1 MHKRVFVGVIGIS
14 LLQVIAFPVMANSDL
29 PQLITWA
36 VEHDVAKQQIESQA
50 NAMADAGVA
59 SSQWMDPKLKLGV
72 GGLPVDS
79 FALDKDPMTNI
90 SVGLMQQFGRGDTLT
105 LKQQQTSEQA
115 ESIRKKLGVRALDV
129 RFAMTNLWVEAV
141 YQHRARQL
149 LQQNKKLFKE
159 LEQYLSMN
167 YGVGVN
173 QAQDVIQAQLQIA
186 RVDDKLDANAQV
198 QQRIKAQLGE
208 WLGKQAQSVAPSQ
221 YPEWSALQTYLDT
234 QASHQNDY
242 LALAQHPAVRVID
255 ALIKSNETSI
265 DIANEAYQ
273 PQFSVEVMYG
283 NRQATGMN
291 GQPASDLL
299 SVFLTM
305 DIPLF
310 TENRQDKQVSSAQ
323 HQLGATKAQRDLLL
337 QQMNAQVEAVRQ
349 DRINLQQRL
358 NRYQNGL
365 LRYAQEK
372 TQAIERGYQN
382 NTSQL
387 DEYIRAASDALN
399 IELEQARLQA
409 DLSLA
414 NAKLSYLLNKF

>member
-1 MHKRVFVGVIGIS
+1 MHKRVFAGVISIS
-14 LLQVIAFPVMANSDL
+14 LLQAIAFPAMASSDL
-29 PQLITWA
+29 SHWITWA
-36 VEHDVAKQQIESQA
+36 VEHDVAKQQIQSQA
-50 NAMADAGVA
+50 DAMTDAGVA

-72 GGLPVDS
+72 GGLPIDS
-79 FALDKDPMTNI
+79 FALDKDPMTNL

-105 LKQQQTSEQA
+105 LKQQQTREQA
-115 ESIRKKLGVRALDV
+115 DSIRKKLGVRALDV
-129 RFAMTNLWVEAV
+129 RFAMTNLWIEAV
-141 YQHRARQL
+141 YQRNARQL
-149 LQQNKKLFKE
+149 LQQNKALFKE
-159 LEQYLSMN
+159 LEQYLNMN

-198 QQRIKAQLGE
+198 QQRIKAQLSE
-208 WLGKQAQSVAPSQ
+208 WLGEQAQSVVPKH
-221 YPEWSALQTYLDT
+221 YPKWSALQAYLDT
-234 QASHQNDY
+234 QTSSPNY
-242 LALAQHPAVRVID
+242 YSALAQHPSVAVID

-273 PQFSVEVMYG
+273 PQFGVEVMYG

-299 SVFLTM
+299 SVYLTM

-337 QQMNAQVEAVRQ
+337 QQMNAQVEAVRH
-349 DRINLQQRL
+349 DRMNLQQRL
-358 NRYQNGL
+358 DRYQNGL
-365 LRYAQEK
+365 LRYAKEK

-387 DEYIRAASDALN
+387 DEYIRAASDALSV
-399 IELEQARLQA
+399 ELEQARLQA
-409 DLSLA
+409 DLALA